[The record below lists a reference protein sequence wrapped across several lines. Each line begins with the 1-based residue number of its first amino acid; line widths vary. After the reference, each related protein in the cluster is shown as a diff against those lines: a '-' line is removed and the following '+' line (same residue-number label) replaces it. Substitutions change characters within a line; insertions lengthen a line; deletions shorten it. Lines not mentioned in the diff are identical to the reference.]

1 MTIKKEI
8 RTLLEN
14 TYGNILTTKLESG
27 ETEFAYHADYLDHPF
42 LLLVQID
49 EAQALLVMS
58 IMFTDNKTDQL
69 LLDQEELQL
78 LRELYPNYYV
88 EMIDQTLVLT
98 DAINFLKDTYSIQF
112 VENRLSNLETE
123 AYKVSEKIY
132 G

>member
-49 EAQALLVMS
+49 EAQALLVMC
-58 IMFTDNKTDQL
+58 NHVY
-69 LLDQEELQL
+69 
-78 LRELYPNYYV
+78 R
-88 EMIDQTLVLT
+88 
-98 DAINFLKDTYSIQF
+98 
-112 VENRLSNLETE
+112 
-123 AYKVSEKIY
+123 
-132 G
+132 